1 LFLRYLSKGADRK
14 VGPLLFVLAIVW
26 CAAAACAGGR
36 NGAALSSP
44 QIELVVAEGHP
55 ESAMFVVQGLS
66 EADLAVLRGRQW
78 SSDEWT
84 ALFHVSVAAPGDQDS
99 PNLVPP
105 MAGSYAIEGNDLH
118 FKPAFGLDLGR
129 RYRAALNLAQLPS
142 SSGLGAKELVK
153 YVELPKPPQSSS
165 TVVDHVFPTAEV
177 VPENQLR
184 LYIHFSAPMGRK
196 GGLDYVR
203 LLDERGETVKD
214 PFLPLDAEF
223 WNADRTRFTVFFD
236 PGRVKRGVLPNV
248 QMGRSLTEGHS
259 YTLVVSR
266 DWLDAQGM
274 PLASE
279 FRRTFKVGAPDEKP
293 LDQHAWRIDSPRA
306 GARHPLTIT
315 FPEPLDQ
322 GLLMRALGVTTA
334 AGGQLPGEIQIE
346 SQETRWMFTPRDPW
360 KAGDYRIKVLTILED
375 LSGNR
380 IGRAFEVDNFER
392 ADRQPEPDEIS
403 IPFTVT

>member
-1 LFLRYLSKGADRK
+1 MLTRFHIGADRK
-14 VGPLLFVLAIVW
+14 VGPLLFVLATIL
-26 CAAAACAGGR
+26 CAAACGSGTAPP
-36 NGAALSSP
+36 SP
-44 QIELVVAEGHP
+44 KIRLLVPDQNPASAVFVIE
-55 ESAMFVVQGLS
+55 GLP
-66 EADLAVLRGRQW
+66 EADLTILRGRAW
-78 SSDEWT
+78 SADEWT
-84 ALFHVSVAAPGDQDS
+84 TLFHVSVATPGEAQS
-99 PNLVPP
+99 PNVVPP
-105 MAGSYAIEGNDLH
+105 MAGSYSVTATELR
-118 FKPAFGLDLGR
+118 FKPAFGIDAGR

-142 SSGLGAKELVK
+142 SSGLTGPQELVEF
-153 YVELPKPPQSSS
+153 VELPKPPQSSS
-165 TVVDHVFPTAEV
+165 TIVDHVFPTAEV

-196 GGLDYVR
+196 GGLEYVH
-203 LLDERGETVKD
+203 LLDERDVVVKD

-248 QMGRSLTEGHS
+248 QMGRSLTEGHA

-279 FRRTFKVGAPDEKP
+279 FRRNFKVGPPDEKP
-293 LDQHAWRIDSPRA
+293 LDQHTWRVDAPRA
-306 GARHPLTIT
+306 GARDPLTIT

-334 AGGQLPGEIQIE
+334 AGGPLVGEIRIE
-346 SQETRWMFTPRDPW
+346 SQETRWLFTPRDPW
-360 KAGDYRIKVLTILED
+360 KPGNYRVRVLTILED

-392 ADRQPEPDEIS
+392 ADRQPEPDEVS
-403 IPFTVT
+403 IPFTIT